1 MAVFHGRLES
11 VRTLLRLIRDVRLVR
26 EETKEVAP
34 PSPVPA
40 AAVEVV
46 PSAVVDGAGD
56 KEGAASTKPA
66 PSAAVVVAGQSEESI
81 QQSSDLL
88 VDMYLNSP
96 DKGVYLCVLMYCYLC
111 M

>member
-26 EETKEVAP
+26 EETKEVPP
-34 PSPVPA
+34 PSPVAA
-40 AAVEVV
+40 AAVVV